1 MSLESIGKGE
11 EMTGGSFSGVKVG
24 DWVMNGKVQG
34 QREEKVGPA
43 GVAGRD
49 WPAKRVGVERRRVA
63 EEAARRA
70 EFPVQRA
77 GPQRAE
83 PEISQAFLP
92 PPDAPV
98 DLLASPSPARAAAD
112 APRQGRAP
120 SPPLE
125 AFSTPVKLF
134 SKESPAPLFLAS
146 PGTPAQL
153 RRERE
158 RERQSKAAAA
168 AERAPLA
175 APPRSEVV
183 FDPFGF
189 LGDAPAAPTPAERTM
204 SAPMLVVTPAAAAP
218 LQFELPVPGGPGLR
232 VEVPPAQVVRSP
244 SMGGDSTS
252 LPRSP
257 SAPRSPLP
265 PVPPPKKAPTPQPQ
279 TPPSQDQR
287 KSLPTP
293 PPKRDKSP
301 SLVDIFSA
309 AQPQPQ
315 PSQPSSDVLDLFSAF
330 AIPATP
336 GSTAAAAAEV
346 RAAPVQEKPAEFD
359 FFAAMTAAAPPA
371 PPVVEVP
378 APVQE
383 KPAEVDF
390 FAAAAPPAPPVVEVP
405 APVQEKPAEVDF
417 FAAMPAV
424 APAPPVVEEVPVPVV
439 VAAPPVSP
447 PTTTHAKNPFDDI
460 PSPLP
465 AHPTSIEVV
474 ESISMVSTGT
484 EVSKHA
490 ITGEIKVSGAST
502 VQFRLVHRGRVDK
515 IVANPAVVTT
525 SGEGEAAVYT
535 CVAQAEPAV
544 AIRYRVEPSFRPI
557 PIKVVPAWGVV
568 DGVSTLAVSYL
579 VHPSLTSPLEGL
591 SFLLTFPSPSTITRV
606 QLKPQGMWA
615 GAQGRLLWKVTD
627 AEAKAGG
634 PQKLLARIETSAP
647 PVAPVPVFVK
657 FKCDN
662 ALLSSLELTDLQ
674 SPGPT
679 TVTTSFVSGVFQADQ
694 QAT

>member
-1 MSLESIGKGE
+1 
-11 EMTGGSFSGVKVG
+11 
-24 DWVMNGKVQG
+24 
-34 QREEKVGPA
+34 
-43 GVAGRD
+43 
-49 WPAKRVGVERRRVA
+49 
-63 EEAARRA
+63 
-70 EFPVQRA
+70 
-77 GPQRAE
+77 
-83 PEISQAFLP
+83 
-92 PPDAPV
+92 
-98 DLLASPSPARAAAD
+98 
-112 APRQGRAP
+112 
-120 SPPLE
+120 
-125 AFSTPVKLF
+125 
-134 SKESPAPLFLAS
+134 
-146 PGTPAQL
+146 
-153 RRERE
+153 
-158 RERQSKAAAA
+158 
-168 AERAPLA
+168 
-175 APPRSEVV
+175 
-183 FDPFGF
+183 
-189 LGDAPAAPTPAERTM
+189 M

-244 SMGGDSTS
+244 STGGDSTS

-257 SAPRSPLP
+257 SASRSPLP

-315 PSQPSSDVLDLFSAF
+315 PPQPSSDVLDLFSAF

-390 FAAAAPPAPPVVEVP
+390 FAA
-405 APVQEKPAEVDF
+405 
-417 FAAMPAV
+417 MPAV
-424 APAPPVVEEVPVPVV
+424 TPAPPVVEEVPVPVV

-447 PTTTHAKNPFDDI
+447 PTTHAKNPFDDI

-490 ITGEIKVSGAST
+490 ITGEIKVSGASTT